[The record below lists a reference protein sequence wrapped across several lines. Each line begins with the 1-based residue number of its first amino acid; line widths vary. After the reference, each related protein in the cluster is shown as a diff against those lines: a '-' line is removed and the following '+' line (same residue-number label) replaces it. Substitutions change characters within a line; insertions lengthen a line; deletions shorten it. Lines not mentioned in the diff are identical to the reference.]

1 MLREA
6 KSGET
11 LEIPPLALWFQSRL
25 ERPAGNLQTGL
36 NSGVSAPSRTWLM
49 ELIRS
54 HRTCS
59 THAEMIAAHRWSS
72 AEQTSRILNWSSSSP
87 RQAWRLAR
95 AACPE
100 APHRSP
106 RRRLKK
112 RTQQDIK
119 MLKRWDTKC
128 VRLFKSVLS
137 DTLNAEEAFAS
148 LSHTQSKRNWE
159 EESSHYVTS

>member
-11 LEIPPLALWFQSRL
+11 LEIPPLISEQ
-25 ERPAGNLQTGL
+25 AGMASWEFSDGTELRCFCTFEDLTDGAHPLPPHVL
-36 NSGVSAPSRTWLM
+36 NSCRND
-49 ELIRS
+49 
-54 HRTCS
+54 
-59 THAEMIAAHRWSS
+59 RWSS

-128 VRLFKSVLS
+128 VRLFKSVPS
-137 DTLNAEEAFAS
+137 DTLNAEEASAS